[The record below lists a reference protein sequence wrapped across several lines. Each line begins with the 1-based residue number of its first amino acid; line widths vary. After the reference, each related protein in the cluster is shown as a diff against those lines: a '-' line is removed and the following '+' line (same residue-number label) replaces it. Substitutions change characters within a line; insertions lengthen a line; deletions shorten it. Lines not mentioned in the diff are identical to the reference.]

1 MFVRFIPCNYKQT
14 SKAFFFPL
22 VFFFLKKNFLIAAY
36 TMLSHGCSFNIVSIF
51 LLFNKDL
58 FNGIMSK

>member
-22 VFFFLKKNFLIAAY
+22 VFFFSQEELSYCGVYNAFAWLLIQY
-36 TMLSHGCSFNIVSIF
+36 CIDFSFI
-51 LLFNKDL
+51 
-58 FNGIMSK
+58 